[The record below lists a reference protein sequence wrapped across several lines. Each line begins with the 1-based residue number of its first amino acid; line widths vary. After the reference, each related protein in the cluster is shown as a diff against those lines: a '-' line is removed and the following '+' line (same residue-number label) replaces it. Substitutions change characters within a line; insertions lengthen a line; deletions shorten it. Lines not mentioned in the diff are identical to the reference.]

1 MREFTSLFT
10 KFFPLF
16 LGVLGA
22 ILNLGYGILMGY
34 ILIEAANIWLVGD
47 QMLAS
52 MDWFSGEHSQL
63 ENQLI
68 L

>member
-1 MREFTSLFT
+1 M
-10 KFFPLF
+10 
-16 LGVLGA
+16 LGA